1 MATNRHGL
9 DLLIDVAQKE
19 QVEILIAGVYEPGMA
34 GGPAENFLAIW
45 RPMVLEHDRRM
56 VGPEK
61 TGHAVRFVPRA
72 VHQSKHHRWFLDRSQ
87 IYQYGIGGTLSPT
100 RKWWEYTR
108 VGERSLEFINLDP
121 WLTLA
126 TLICEDLAQPEPV
139 TEMIRSVGPNLVIAL
154 LQDGPQLT
162 SRWPARY
169 ATVLADDPGSSVLT
183 LTGLGMALLSRPPAK
198 PVSRVVA
205 LWKEAN
211 GHPG

>member
-1 MATNRHGL
+1 
-9 DLLIDVAQKE
+9 
-19 QVEILIAGVYEPGMA
+19 
-34 GGPAENFLAIW
+34 
-45 RPMVLEHDRRM
+45 MVLEHDRRM
-56 VGPEK
+56 VGPEN
-61 TGHAVRFVPRA
+61 TERTVPLA
-72 VHQSKHHRWFLDRSQ
+72 ICQSKHHRWFLERSQ
-87 IYQYGIGGTLSPT
+87 ICQYGLTLSPT
-100 RKWWEYTR
+100 WKWWEYTLM
-108 VGERSLEFINLDP
+108 GERSLEFIILDG

-126 TLICEDLAQPEPV
+126 ALICEDLARPDPV
-139 TEMIRSVGPNLVIAL
+139 AEMVRAVGPNLVIAL

-211 GHPG
+211 GHPVEIELPSGADALVLCLSREKERQWTADGRQDFGQTGKVCLAGVHPVSLPAQA